1 MALRSRLPSRVVAT
15 YYAYQATLSFGFFA
29 PVFTIFLLARDLSYT
44 EIALLSTESAILTVV
59 GEVPSGYLGDR
70 LGRRASLLVSTTAM
84 TLSIAGFVVA
94 ESFPAFV
101 LLYGLW
107 ALARVFRSG
116 TGDAWLYETLR
127 DRLDD
132 EGRFTTV
139 RGRGRAVNL
148 GVTVVATLAGGAL
161 YTVQPALPF
170 AVSAGL
176 HALGVP
182 ILLSFPKT
190 ATFEEGRDSTV
201 SVRATARVVQEQLT
215 APGTRTVVA
224 VAAVVFAYTN
234 TVNSYVQPTVR
245 DIVGLPV
252 SLLGPLYAGF
262 TLVSAL
268 AGYYTGA
275 VDARLGSRR
284 TIFLTAP
291 LVILGVGLVT
301 LFPLLAIPAFLA
313 YKGAETLL
321 RSVTAGFLNDRV
333 TDTGR
338 ATTLSAAS
346 MTYALARLPL
356 LVAAGAF
363 ADRRGPRPVFG
374 AVAVVCLLTIAL
386 LWVATR
392 WVTVDA

>member
-1 MALRSRLPSRVVAT
+1 MPLRSRLPSRVVAT

-176 HALGVP
+176 HALGIP

-201 SVRATARVVQEQLT
+201 SVRATARVVREQLT

>member
-70 LGRRASLLVSTTAM
+70 LGRRTSLLVSTTAM
-84 TLSIAGFVVA
+84 TVSIAGFVVA

-101 LLYGLW
+101 ILYGLW

-132 EGRFTTV
+132 EGRFTAV
-139 RGRGRAVNL
+139 RGHGRAVNL

-190 ATFEEGRDSTV
+190 TAFEEGRDTV
-201 SVRATARVVQEQLT
+201 SVRATARVVREQLT

-224 VAAVVFAYTN
+224 VAAVLFAYTN

-245 DIVGLPV
+245 DVVGLPV

-262 TLVSAL
+262 TLVSAV

-284 TIFLTAP
+284 TVVLAAP

-313 YKGAETLL
+313 YKGAATLL

-333 TDTGR
+333 TDAGR

-374 AVAVVCLLTIAL
+374 AVAVVCLLAIAL
-386 LWVATR
+386 VWLATR
-392 WVTVDA
+392 RAAVDA

>member
-1 MALRSRLPSRVVAT
+1 MSLRSRLPSRVVAT

-70 LGRRASLLVSTTAM
+70 LGRRASLFVSTTAM

-132 EGRFTTV
+132 EGRFTAV

-148 GVTVVATLAGGAL
+148 GVTVLATLAGGAL

-190 ATFEEGRDSTV
+190 AAFNDGRDATV
-201 SVRATARVVQEQLT
+201 SIRATARVVREQLT
-215 APGTRTVVA
+215 APGTQTVVG
-224 VAAVVFAYTN
+224 VAAVFFAYTN

-252 SLLGPLYAGF
+252 SFLGPLYAGF
-262 TLVSAL
+262 TFVSAV

-275 VDARLGSRR
+275 VDARVGSRR
-284 TIFLTAP
+284 TVFLTAP

-333 TDTGR
+333 TDAGR

-363 ADRRGPRPVFG
+363 ADRRGPQPVFG
-374 AVAVVCLLTIAL
+374 AVAAVCLLTIAL
-386 LWVATR
+386 LWLATR
-392 WVTVDA
+392 RVTAHT

>member
-176 HALGVP
+176 HALGIP

-201 SVRATARVVQEQLT
+201 SVRATARVVREQLT

-346 MTYALARLPL
+346 MTYVLARLPL

>member
-70 LGRRASLLVSTTAM
+70 LGRRTSLLVSTTAM

-101 LLYGLW
+101 ILYGLW

-127 DRLDD
+127 DRLND
-132 EGRFTTV
+132 ERRFTAV
-139 RGRGRAVNL
+139 RGRGRAVTL

-190 ATFEEGRDSTV
+190 TAFEDGRDGAV
-201 SVRATARVVQEQLT
+201 PVRATARVVREQLT

-224 VAAVVFAYTN
+224 VAAVLFAYTN

-245 DIVGLPV
+245 DVVGLPV

-262 TLVSAL
+262 TLVSAV

-275 VDARLGSRR
+275 VDAWLGSRR
-284 TIFLTAP
+284 TVVLAAP

-313 YKGAETLL
+313 YKGAATLL

-333 TDTGR
+333 TDAGR

-374 AVAVVCLLTIAL
+374 AVAVVCLLAIAL
-386 LWVATR
+386 LWLATR
-392 WVTVDA
+392 RAAVDA